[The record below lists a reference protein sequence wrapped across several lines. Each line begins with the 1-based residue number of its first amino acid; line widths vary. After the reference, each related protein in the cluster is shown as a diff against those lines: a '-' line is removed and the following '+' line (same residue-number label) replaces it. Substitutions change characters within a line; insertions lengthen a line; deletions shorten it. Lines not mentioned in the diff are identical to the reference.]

1 MILPKYLFTVQ
12 VTLGTNDFGPMLLTE
27 LLLPKLKESAPSRIV
42 NLGSPG
48 EQFSGGVYWDD
59 LKCALLTRGLMC
71 CQLQL
76 LLHTGA
82 QPN

>member
-1 MILPKYLFTVQ
+1 MNPRTTHGVCQ
-12 VTLGTNDFGPMLLTE
+12 VTLGTNYFGPMLLTQ

-59 LKCALLTRGLMC
+59 LKCVISLRRRKFAIPGGFPRE
-71 CQLQL
+71 
-76 LLHTGA
+76 
-82 QPN
+82 